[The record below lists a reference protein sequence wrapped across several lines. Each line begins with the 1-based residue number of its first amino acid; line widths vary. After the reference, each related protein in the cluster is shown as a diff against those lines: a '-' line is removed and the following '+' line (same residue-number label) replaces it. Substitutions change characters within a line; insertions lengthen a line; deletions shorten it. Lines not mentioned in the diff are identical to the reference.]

1 MKRNAII
8 WSLTMGLMPGL
19 TALAGEA
26 NSSASA
32 SSNRRG
38 PGTAVATAGYEG
50 NGIGFSQTNTRSGS
64 TNLAQ
69 GLSLGFDEE
78 GLSLSTSYAV
88 APRFGAAVAG
98 TLNLAIGRDGSVA
111 TSVGRTVADGDPNRS
126 VDAGGSA
133 RPGSLGRTPV
143 AVAST
148 GGATGPRGTVV
159 SQTQSDSRPAGV
171 RTPIVVSSGPRASA
185 APLVSNR
192 MSGGSA
198 AGQPLAQAPVTH
210 RTVEHEKI
218 RHVVRRAIV
227 VR

>member
-8 WSLTMGLMPGL
+8 WGLTMGLMPGL

-32 SSNRRG
+32 SSNRWG
-38 PGTAVATAGYEG
+38 PGTAAATAGYEG
-50 NGIGFSQTNTRSGS
+50 NGIGFAQTNTRSGS

-88 APRFGAAVAG
+88 APRFGAAAAG
-98 TLNLAIGRDGSVA
+98 TLNMAIGLDGSVA
-111 TSVGRTVADGDPNRS
+111 TSVGRTVADGDANRS

-133 RPGSLGRTPV
+133 RPGSLGRSPV
-143 AVAST
+143 AVATT

-159 SQTQSDSRPAGV
+159 SETHTNTRPGV
-171 RTPIVVSSGPRASA
+171 VRAPIVVASAPRAS
-185 APLVSNR
+185 VS
-192 MSGGSA
+192 
-198 AGQPLAQAPVTH
+198 PAPVPRPH
-210 RTVEHEKI
+210 QTVAKRVV
-218 RHVVRRAIV
+218 RHGVRRAIV